1 MGRTEATDAKPLLDL
16 DRGSDG
22 TVSVDRVAAGT
33 YPHGLLEQPEPRHGL
48 VRALSAARGYAW
60 QRLLIRPAIGA
71 GSARLEN

>member
-1 MGRTEATDAKPLLDL
+1 
-16 DRGSDG
+16 
-22 TVSVDRVAAGT
+22 VAAGT